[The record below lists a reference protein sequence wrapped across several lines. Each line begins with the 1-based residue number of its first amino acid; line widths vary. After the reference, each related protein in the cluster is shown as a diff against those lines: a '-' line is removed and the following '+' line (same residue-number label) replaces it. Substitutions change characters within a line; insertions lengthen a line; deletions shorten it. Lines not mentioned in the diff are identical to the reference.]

1 MLSKEDAMVCAKA
14 FHDYFS
20 NFDRIDE
27 YMRDQKLNSLS
38 EIPQGIFPIED
49 DLFSDFSMHP
59 NDMNLEV
66 VEIPTES
73 WESMLSI
80 TSSHIN
86 IAPVG
91 IYAKVDSASNK
102 SD

>member
-1 MLSKEDAMVCAKA
+1 MMLSKEDAMVCAKA

-59 NDMNLEV
+59 NDMDLEDDEEEEDDK
-66 VEIPTES
+66 VEELEEDIQ
-73 WESMLSI
+73 MLEL
-80 TSSHIN
+80 
-86 IAPVG
+86 
-91 IYAKVDSASNK
+91 
-102 SD
+102 